1 MLQKYL
7 SHLLLLIGP
16 SLFGIFLFIPTQL
29 NSIQQAMG
37 AIMLWVVAWWLNP
50 KLPLPVTGL
59 IGVSL
64 TVLLGVAPFPHALKG
79 YASPVIFL
87 FMGGFFIAQ
96 AMRVHQLD
104 LWVAQ
109 KCLTVKW
116 VGGAPLR
123 VFIMI
128 SVLAT
133 LFSMIISNTATTAMF
148 IPIVIGVLNKL
159 EVKSGPE
166 TYKLLLMVAYAT
178 TIGGIGT
185 PIGSPPNVIGISLL
199 ESMTDVHITF
209 LDWFLKMIPLVVL
222 ALGGL
227 FLVFWKELK
236 LLPNTKQHM
245 SPPTALTKDQVKLS
259 FIVCITIF
267 LWIFP
272 GLIQLFLGRNHPY
285 ALEVQQHL
293 PEGMVAIAMSS
304 VLFFIPSKKNDKL
317 LIWEDAKKIDWGVLL
332 LFGSGISLG
341 QMMFDTGLTQI
352 LGAQLPFGEI
362 PYALAL
368 LLLIFVTLFSTELVS
383 NTATANLLVPL
394 IISTPPFNE
403 APLVPVL
410 SVCIAS
416 SMAFMLPV
424 GTPPSAIVFGSG
436 KIKLSWML
444 QKGLM
449 LNLTCM
455 TLIWIL
461 SLFYF

>member
-1 MLQKYL
+1 MMQKVL

-16 SLFGIFLFIPTQL
+16 CLFGIFLFIPTQL
-29 NSIQQAMG
+29 NSLQQAMG
-37 AIMLWVVAWWLNP
+37 AIMLWVIAWWLNP
-50 KLPLPVTGL
+50 KLPLPITGL
-59 IGVSL
+59 VGVSL
-64 TVLLGVAPFPHALKG
+64 TVLLGVATFPHALKG
-79 YASPVIFL
+79 YANPVIFL

-104 LWVAQ
+104 LWIAQ
-109 KCLTVKW
+109 RCLSTKW
-116 VGGAPLR
+116 VGGSPLR
-123 VFIMI
+123 VFIVI
-128 SVLAT
+128 SILAT
-133 LFSMIISNTATTAMF
+133 FFSMIISNTATTAMF

-159 EVKSGPE
+159 DADSGPE

-185 PIGSPPNVIGISLL
+185 PLGSPPNVIGISLL
-199 ESMTDVHITF
+199 ESMAKVNITF
-209 LDWFLKMIPLVVL
+209 LEWFLKMIPLMML

-227 FLVFWKELK
+227 FLIFWKELK
-236 LLPNTKQHM
+236 LLPKGQQYM
-245 SPPTALTKDQVKLS
+245 PPPINLNRDQIKLS
-259 FIVCITIF
+259 FIVCVTIF

-272 GLIQLFLGRNHPY
+272 GLIQLFLGQNHPL
-285 ALEVQQHL
+285 ALKIQQHL

-304 VLFFIPSKKNDKL
+304 ILFFIPSKTKDKL
-317 LIWEDAKKIDWGVLL
+317 LIWDDAKKIDWGVLL

-341 QMMFDTGLTQI
+341 QMMFDTGLTHI

-362 PYALAL
+362 PYVLAL
-368 LLLIFVTLFSTELVS
+368 LLLIFVTLFATELVS
-383 NTATANLLVPL
+383 NTATANLLIPL

-410 SVCIAS
+410 GVCLAS

-436 KIKLSWML
+436 KIKLSWMF
-444 QKGLM
+444 QKGLR
-449 LNLTCM
+449 LNLICLS
-455 TLIWIL
+455 LIWVF